1 MKILFTL
8 LFVSMTFMPGKP
20 EVAFDYDK
28 TVNFGEFKTFNIG
41 MPSEANMKTAAE
53 KNSSIVNFA
62 NENLLEGNIIYQM
75 EGKGYT
81 QATEN
86 PDLMVTFNIRLDEE
100 TEYEINTVDV
110 GPGIW
115 GGYYYGGYYGYD
127 GWPGMSVTSV
137 TSEEYQAG
145 SVVIDVV
152 STKTNKLVWYGASP
166 DVLTGTS
173 AQASQQVPLKIE
185 KIFDDYYWKAG
196 QSEPVK
202 RIPGS
207 KK

>member
-1 MKILFTL
+1 
-8 LFVSMTFMPGKP
+8 MPAKVK
-20 EVAFDYDK
+20 VAFDYDK
-28 TVNFGEFKTFNIG
+28 TVNFGEFKTFAIG
-41 MPSEANMKTAAE
+41 MPSEANMKMASE
-53 KNSSIVNFA
+53 KNSAIVNFA

-75 EGKGYT
+75 EDKGYT

-86 PDLMVTFNIRLDEE
+86 PDLMVTYNISLGEE
-100 TEYEINTVDV
+100 TTYEANSVYV

-115 GGYYYGGYYGYD
+115 PGYFYGGYYGYD

-137 TSEEYQAG
+137 LTEVSQVG

-166 DVLTGTS
+166 DVLTG
-173 AQASQQVPLKIE
+173 ASIQDSDQVPAKIE
-185 KIFDDYYWKAG
+185 KIFDSYFWKAG

-207 KK
+207 K

>member
-1 MKILFTL
+1 MKILFSLLFTL
-8 LFVSMTFMPGKP
+8 LALTPAKVK
-20 EVAFDYDK
+20 VAFDYDK
-28 TVNFGEFKTFNIG
+28 TVNFGEFKTFAIG
-41 MPSEANMKTAAE
+41 MPSEANMKMASE
-53 KNSSIVNFA
+53 KNSAIVNFA

-75 EGKGYT
+75 EDKGYT

-86 PDLMVTFNIRLDEE
+86 PDLMVTYNISLGEE
-100 TEYEINTVDV
+100 TNYEANSVYV

-115 GGYYYGGYYGYD
+115 PGYFYGGYYGYD

-137 TSEEYQAG
+137 LTEVSQVG

-166 DVLTGTS
+166 DVLTG
-173 AQASQQVPLKIE
+173 ASIQDSDQVPAKIE
-185 KIFDDYYWKAG
+185 KIFDSYFWKAG

-207 KK
+207 K

>member
-8 LFVSMTFMPGKP
+8 LFLLLALMPAKQ

-41 MPSEANMKTAAE
+41 MPSEANMKIAAE

-145 SVVIDVV
+145 SLVIDVV

-166 DVLTGTS
+166 DVLTGVS
-173 AQASQQVPLKIE
+173 AQDNDQVPAKIE
-185 KIFDDYYWKAG
+185 AIFDNYFWKAG
-196 QSEPVK
+196 Q
-202 RIPGS
+202 
-207 KK
+207 

>member
-1 MKILFTL
+1 MKILFTIL
-8 LFVSMTFMPGKP
+8 LVLLALVPAKQ

-28 TVNFGEFKTFNIG
+28 TVNFGEFKTFAIG
-41 MPSEANMKTAAE
+41 MPSEADMKTASE
-53 KNSSIVNFA
+53 QNSSIVNFT

-81 QATEN
+81 QSQN
-86 PDLMVTFNIRLDEE
+86 PDLMVTFNIRLNEE
-100 TEYEINTVDV
+100 TEYEVNTVDV

-137 TSEEYQAG
+137 TSEAYQAG
-145 SVVIDVV
+145 SIVIDVV

-166 DVLTGTS
+166 NVLTGTS
-173 AQASQQVPLKIE
+173 VQDTDEVPAKIE
-185 KIFDDYYWKAG
+185 KIFDSYFWKAG

-207 KK
+207 KKK

>member
-8 LFVSMTFMPGKP
+8 LFVLLALMPAKQ

-28 TVNFGEFKTFNIG
+28 SVDFGEFKTFNIG
-41 MPSEANMKTAAE
+41 LPSEANMKTAAE
-53 KNSSIVNFA
+53 NNSAIVNFA

-75 EGKGYT
+75 QDKGYT
-81 QATEN
+81 QSQN
-86 PDLMVTFNIRLDEE
+86 PDLMVTYNIRLDEE
-100 TEYEINTVDV
+100 TKYEVNTVDV

-173 AQASQQVPLKIE
+173 AQVSQQVPSKIE
-185 KIFDDYYWKAG
+185 DIFDNYFWKAG

>member
-1 MKILFTL
+1 MKILFTI
-8 LFVSMTFMPGKP
+8 LFVLLSLMPAKQ

-28 TVNFGEFKTFNIG
+28 SVDFGEFRTFAIG
-41 MPSEANMKTAAE
+41 LPTESNMKTAAE
-53 KNSSIVNFA
+53 NNSAIVSFE

-75 EGKGYT
+75 QEKGYT
-81 QATEN
+81 QSQN

-100 TEYEINTVDV
+100 TKYEVNTVDV

-166 DVLTGTS
+166 GVLTGTS
-173 AQASQQVPLKIE
+173 SQVSQQVPSKIE
-185 KIFDDYYWKAG
+185 NIFDNYFWKAG

>member
-1 MKILFTL
+1 MKILFTI
-8 LFVSMTFMPGKP
+8 LFVSMALMPAKVK
-20 EVAFDYDK
+20 VAFDYDK
-28 TVNFGEFKTFNIG
+28 TVNFGEFKTFAIG
-41 MPSEANMKTAAE
+41 MPSEANMKMASE
-53 KNSSIVNFA
+53 KNSAIVNFE

-75 EGKGYT
+75 ESKGYT
-81 QATEN
+81 QATAN
-86 PDLMVTFNIRLDEE
+86 PDLMVTYNISLGEE
-100 TEYEINTVDV
+100 TTTVVNTVDV

-115 GGYYYGGYYGYD
+115 PAYFYGGYYGYD

-137 TSEEYQAG
+137 LTQVSQVG

-152 STKTNKLVWYGASP
+152 STKTNKLVWYGASA
-166 DVLTGTS
+166 DVITGIT
-173 AQASQQVPLKIE
+173 AQDSEQIPSKIE
-185 KIFDDYYWKAG
+185 DIFDDYYWKAG